1 MTCYSYTSNNPVL
14 LTNVEY
20 VHTVTGSLTYSYNSI
35 AWICEFPESSQ
46 LKVYSRA
53 SALAAETLLIQGT
66 NYTVNTTTK
75 NIVFAS
81 AAPAG
86 ELVIRRKT
94 PTDRML
100 YSFVDGAKLTST
112 QLNESFNQ
120 LLFGIQENIF
130 TNGTQNFYYTVSTGV
145 PSWVG
150 GTSYAIN
157 AIVSHTGATATA
169 LYKRLV
175 AGAGTTAPNIDT
187 TNWIVINPSS
197 SGFIIIGGPTVVQ
210 FDLSSLGIGYAL
222 VWDGTKFVSSAFS
235 GTFAS
240 LSGISVASAVA
251 GDILRYNGN
260 NWVNAAPSVTI
271 TAANP
276 VFSGRTFYASGLSQ
290 SYSNGGTP
298 ISAPGSGILSEFKN
312 GSNEWVLTDP
322 ITSYRIL
329 QKTLPSPNV
338 SNTDIPENF
347 FSTVNSQLVGLAANV
362 TNPVKVKF
370 HWDLSYGVIQQS
382 DYTTNQDLM
391 NPATALW
398 DGPAELYSAAGYGI
412 VANPA
417 LRKHGVQITN
427 ATGRKYYSSP
437 YFSYNTA
444 ADGTDLSYS
453 SKVKGYGIKTFYLSI
468 PGSSTSCLS
477 EIPEV
482 NSDLTTYFACPGTVV
497 ASLAD
502 LYTSLNAIGDEL
514 VTSYRDYYL
523 MGLRDMAFAGAR
535 PNAILDTNVKE
546 RDALSRYK
554 KGYLI
559 SAEYTGL
566 NNYTFK
572 RLEDSGDIGS
582 DCLWKIPK
590 QIIYYN
596 KAALSLADKTTLSLS
611 TSGSFAKNTVRFTGY
626 SKCLGS
632 SVNAN
637 LNSTV
642 MVSGMG
648 NYYKADA
655 VWVDWCASWSTDGS
669 PSNDTY
675 RFNEADIDWITQDVT
690 TATPSLNL
698 FRIFGQV
705 PPYTVTGPLSFAYYH
720 SDHWFPWHFR
730 PNDIKNSEGAIKGLI
745 GTHLLNIDSNRLFS
759 DAINFMPDPTDEYV
773 YRIVTKSGLLPYFK
787 TSGNPYL
794 KTSIILEYGFTDHN
808 FSSATTLLSTKGQI
822 FRSNMVAPR
831 QARSLSRFNKS
842 NTRVYVKHE
851 TVESTNG
858 SDRYVIT
865 LGIQVPRLK
874 SIGYSKVFRAIYNA
888 SPNYPTQTSAI
899 GAFVADTEIDSGPWN
914 FGDIYSDFSGT
925 GGTSETFRSSDGWYT
940 TIKIPTS
947 GTQNSLEGYPS
958 NYPTSPNT
966 QLISGRNEC
975 AVKFTRLGLP
985 TNLWIRLSVLNTDG
999 SLALLDSVGMDIST
1013 NE

>member
-35 AWICEFPESSQ
+35 SWICEFPESSQ

-53 SALAAETLLIQGT
+53 SALATETLLIQDT

-81 AAPAG
+81 APPAG
-86 ELVIRRKT
+86 ELVIRRRT

-145 PSWVG
+145 PSWG
-150 GTSYAIN
+150 SGTSYALN
-157 AIVSHTGATATA
+157 AIVSHTAAGATA

-187 TNWIVINPSS
+187 TNWTVINPSS
-197 SGFIIIGGPTVVQ
+197 SGFIIIGGPPVVQ
-210 FDLSSLGIGYAL
+210 FDLSSLGVGYAL
-222 VWDGTKFVSSAFS
+222 VWDGSKFISSTFS

-240 LSGISVASAVA
+240 LSGISVGGAAP
-251 GDILRYNGN
+251 GDILKYNGT
-260 NWVNAAPSVTI
+260 NWANAAPTVTI

-276 VFSGRTFYASGLSQ
+276 VFNGRTFYASGLNT
-290 SYSNGGTP
+290 SYNSGGSG
-298 ISAPGSGILSEFKN
+298 ISAPGSGILSEFIN
-312 GSNEWVLTDP
+312 GSNQWVLTDP

-338 SNTDIPENF
+338 SGTDIPESF
-347 FSTVNSQLVGLAANV
+347 FSTVNNQLVGLAANV

-370 HWDLSYGVIQQS
+370 HWDLSLNTSSLVDFTSSQ
-382 DYTTNQDLM
+382 NLM
-391 NPATALW
+391 SPATALW
-398 DGPAELYSAAGYGI
+398 DSPEELYSATGYAIGTTT
-412 VANPA
+412 
-417 LRKHGVQITN
+417 LRKHGVQVTSGS
-427 ATGRKYYSSP
+427 GRKHYTSP
-437 YFSYNTA
+437 YFTYNTDSA
-444 ADGTDLSYS
+444 GAGPIYT

-468 PGSSTSCLS
+468 PDSSTSCLS
-477 EIPEV
+477 SIPKMDSTSV
-482 NSDLTTYFACPGTVV
+482 YFTAPGIISLATLTTA
-497 ASLAD
+497 
-502 LYTSLNAIGDEL
+502 LNVIGNENAA
-514 VTSYRDYYL
+514 SYRDYYL
-523 MGLRDMAFAGAR
+523 MGLREMAFASSR
-535 PNAILDTNVKE
+535 PIVSVVSTVKD
-546 RDALSRYK
+546 RDAVSRLK

-566 NNYTFK
+566 ENYTFK
-572 RLEDSGDIGS
+572 RLEDSGDVGS
-582 DCLWKIPK
+582 NCLWKIPK

-596 KAALSLADKTTLSLS
+596 KAALALADKTTITLN
-611 TSGSFAKNTVRFTGY
+611 TSGSFAKNTVRFSGY
-626 SKCLGS
+626 SQCLATTT
-632 SVNAN
+632 NAN
-637 LNSTV
+637 TSVL
-642 MVSGMG
+642 VSGIG
-648 NYYKADA
+648 AYFKADA
-655 VWVDWCASWSTDGS
+655 VWSAWCASWSTDAVN
-669 PSNDTY
+669 NDFI

-690 TATPSLNL
+690 TATSSLNL

-705 PPYTVTGPLSFAYYH
+705 PPYSYFPGIGFTYTA

-730 PNDIKNSEGAIKGLI
+730 PNDIKNSNGATDGLI
-745 GTHLLNIDSNRLFS
+745 GTHLLNIDANRLFS

-773 YRIVTKSGLLPYFK
+773 YRIVTKAGLLPYFK
-787 TSGNPYL
+787 ASGVSSL

-808 FSSATTLLSTKGQI
+808 YSTNTTLLSDKIDI
-822 FRSNMVAPR
+822 FKNGML
-831 QARSLSRFNKS
+831 QANQTRVLSRFNKS
-842 NTRVYVKHE
+842 NTRVYIKHE
-851 TVESTNG
+851 TVERTDG

-874 SIGYSKVFRAIYNA
+874 SIGYSKVFRSIYGTGA
-888 SPNYPTQTSAI
+888 TYPTQTSTQSTY
-899 GAFVADTEIDSGPWN
+899 VADTEIDSGPWS
-914 FGDIYSDFSGT
+914 FGDIYADFSGT
-925 GGTSETFRSSDGWYT
+925 GGSVETFSNADGWT
-940 TIKIPTS
+940 TNLVVPTS
-947 GTQNSLEGYPS
+947 GTQNSLEGVPS
-958 NYPTSPNT
+958 NWPTKPDT

-999 SLALLDSVGMDIST
+999 SVDFINYSGMDTST

>member
-145 PSWVG
+145 PSWVS
-150 GTSYAIN
+150 GTSYTLN
-157 AIVSHTGATATA
+157 SIVSHTASGATA
-169 LYKRLV
+169 LYKRLI

-187 TNWIVINPSS
+187 TNWTVINPSS

-210 FDLSSLGIGYAL
+210 FDLSSLGVGYAL
-222 VWDGTKFVSSAFS
+222 VWDGSKFVSSTFS

-240 LSGISVASAVA
+240 LSGISVAGAVT
-251 GDILRYNGN
+251 GDILRYNGT
-260 NWVNAAPSVTI
+260 NWANAAPSVTI

-276 VFSGRTFYASGLSQ
+276 IFSGRTFYASGLTQ

-298 ISAPGSGILSEFKN
+298 ISPPGSGILSEFKN

-338 SNTDIPENF
+338 SGTDIPENF

-370 HWDLSYGVIQQS
+370 HWDLSLNTS
-382 DYTTNQDLM
+382 SLQDFTSLQNLM
-391 NPATALW
+391 SPATALW
-398 DGPAELYSAAGYGI
+398 DSPEELYSTTGYGI
-412 VANPA
+412 AITT
-417 LRKHGVQITN
+417 LRKHGVQVTSGS
-427 ATGRKYYSSP
+427 GRKYYTSP
-437 YFSYNTA
+437 YFTY
-444 ADGTDLSYS
+444 DTDSTGAGPVYT
-453 SKVKGYGIKTFYLSI
+453 SKVKGYGVKTFYLSI
-468 PGSSTSCLS
+468 PDSSTSCLS
-477 EIPEV
+477 SIPKMESTSV
-482 NSDLTTYFACPGTVV
+482 YFTAPGTVATLV
-497 ASLAD
+497 D
-502 LYTSLNAIGDEL
+502 LITSLNTIGNESAA
-514 VTSYRDYYL
+514 TYRDYYL
-523 MGLRDMAFAGAR
+523 IGLRDMAFASSR
-535 PNAILDTNVKE
+535 PIISVVSTVKE
-546 RDALSRYK
+546 RDAVSRLK

-566 NNYTFK
+566 DNILFK
-572 RLEDSGDIGS
+572 RLEDSGDAGS
-582 DCLWKIPK
+582 NCLWKIPK

-596 KAALSLADKTTLSLS
+596 KAALALADKTTASLN
-611 TSGSFAKNTVRFTGY
+611 TSGSFAKSTVRFSGY
-626 SKCLGS
+626 SQCLATTS
-632 SVNAN
+632 NAN
-637 LNSTV
+637 TSVLI
-642 MVSGMG
+642 SGIG
-648 NYYKADA
+648 AYYKADA
-655 VWVDWCASWSTDGS
+655 VWSAWCTNWSTDAAN
-669 PSNDTY
+669 NDFI
-675 RFNEADIDWITQDVT
+675 RFNEADIDWVTQNIATGSTDVNLYRMYGKSPPFAKYNASLVAT
-690 TATPSLNL
+690 TSAS
-698 FRIFGQV
+698 
-705 PPYTVTGPLSFAYYH
+705 Y
-720 SDHWFPWHFR
+720 FPWHFR
-730 PNDIKNSEGAIKGLI
+730 PNDIHNSSGGTTDGLI
-745 GTHLLNIDSNRLFS
+745 GTHLLNIDANRLFS

-773 YRIVTKSGLLPYFK
+773 YRIVTKAGLLPYFK
-787 TSGNPYL
+787 ASGISSL

-808 FSSATTLLSTKGQI
+808 YSTTTTPLVNKGDI
-822 FRSNMVAPR
+822 FKNGMLKADQTRV
-831 QARSLSRFNKS
+831 LSRFNKS
-842 NTRVYVKHE
+842 NTRVYIKHE
-851 TVESTNG
+851 TVETVG

-874 SIGYSKVFRAIYNA
+874 SIGYSKVFRKWNETAV
-888 SPNYPTQTSAI
+888 YPQRDSSSAD
-899 GAFVADTEIDSGPWN
+899 AEIDSGPWN
-914 FGDIYSDFSGT
+914 FGDIDTEFAHT
-925 GGTSETFRSSDGWYT
+925 LLTPNETFSSTGSGSSLIVPNTYDDVSPIDDTLVTYT
-940 TIKIPTS
+940 
-947 GTQNSLEGYPS
+947 
-958 NYPTSPNT
+958 NT

-999 SLALLDSVGMDIST
+999 SVDFINYSGMDVST

>member
-35 AWICEFPESSQ
+35 SWICEFPESSQ

-53 SALAAETLLIQGT
+53 SALAAETLLIQNT

-81 AAPAG
+81 APPAG
-86 ELVIRRKT
+86 ELVIRRRT

-145 PSWVG
+145 PSWG
-150 GTSYAIN
+150 SGTSYALN

-169 LYKRLV
+169 LYKRIV
-175 AGAGTTAPNIDT
+175 AGAGIIAPNADT
-187 TNWIVINPSS
+187 TNWTVINPSS
-197 SGFIIIGGPTVVQ
+197 SGFIIIGGPPVVQ
-210 FDLSSLGIGYAL
+210 FDLSSLGVGYAL
-222 VWDGTKFVSSAFS
+222 VWDGSKFISSTFS

-240 LSGISVASAVA
+240 LSGISVGGAAT
-251 GDILRYNGN
+251 GDILRYNGT
-260 NWVNAAPSVTI
+260 NWANAAPTVTI

-276 VFSGRTFYASGLSQ
+276 VFSGRTFYASGLNT
-290 SYSNGGTP
+290 SYNSGGSG

-338 SNTDIPENF
+338 SGTDIPESF

-370 HWDLSYGVIQQS
+370 HWDLSYSVIQQT
-382 DYTTNQDLM
+382 DLTTGQGLM
-391 NPATALW
+391 SPATALW
-398 DGPAELYSAAGYGI
+398 DSPEELYSTAGYGI
-412 VANPA
+412 GATT
-417 LRKHGVQITN
+417 LKTHGVQVDN
-427 ATGRKYYSSP
+427 GSGGLGRKYYTSP
-437 YFSYNTA
+437 YFTY
-444 ADGTDLSYS
+444 DTDSAGAGPVYK

-482 NSDLTTYFACPGTVV
+482 NSDGTTYFACPSALV
-497 ASLAD
+497 ASLND
-502 LYTSLNAIGDEL
+502 LYVSLNAIGDE
-514 VTSYRDYYL
+514 VITTYRDYYL
-523 MGLRDMAFAGAR
+523 MGLREMAFAGTR
-535 PNAILDTNVKE
+535 PTASLDNSVKE

-554 KGYLI
+554 KSNLI

-566 NNYTFK
+566 SNYTFK
-572 RLEDSGDIGS
+572 RLEDSSDNGS

-596 KAALSLADKTTLSLS
+596 KAALALADKTTNSLN
-611 TSGSFAKNTVRFTGY
+611 TTGSFAKNTVRFTGY
-626 SKCLGS
+626 SKCVGATGTA
-632 SVNAN
+632 NA
-637 LNSTV
+637 NSTV

-655 VWVDWCASWSTDGS
+655 VWSAWCASWSTDPAS
-669 PSNDTY
+669 DNDY
-675 RFNEADIDWITQDVT
+675 LRFNEADIDWVVQNIITDQTNVNLYRLYGKSPPF
-690 TATPSLNL
+690 AEYNASLVA
-698 FRIFGQV
+698 GTSAS
-705 PPYTVTGPLSFAYYH
+705 Y
-720 SDHWFPWHFR
+720 FPWHFR
-730 PNDIKNSEGAIKGLI
+730 PNDIHNSSGGTTDGLI
-745 GTHLLNIDSNRLFS
+745 GTHLLNIDANRLFS

-787 TSGNPYL
+787 TSGNSYL

-808 FSSATTLLSTKGQI
+808 FSNATTPLSTKGSI
-822 FRSNMVAPR
+822 FKSGMVTAR
-831 QARSLSRFNKS
+831 QARSLSRFNKT

-851 TVESTNG
+851 TVETTNST
-858 SDRYVIT
+858 DRYVIT

-874 SIGYSKVFRAIYNA
+874 SIGYSKVFRNWSGTAV
-888 SPNYPTQTSAI
+888 YPQRDSTSAD
-899 GAFVADTEIDSGPWN
+899 AEIDSGPWN
-914 FGDIYSDFSGT
+914 FSDIDTEFAHTLASPN
-925 GGTSETFRSSDGWYT
+925 ETFSSTG
-940 TIKIPTS
+940 S
-947 GTQNSLEGYPS
+947 GSSLI
-958 NYPTSPNT
+958 TPNT
-966 QLISGRNEC
+966 YDDVSPVDDGLITYTNTQIVSGRNEC

-999 SLALLDSVGMDIST
+999 SVDFINYSGMDVST